1 MSPNPEAAAVRDLLD
16 RERHGV
22 LSTILTRPQAP
33 ESRASAFPFGS
44 ITPYAL
50 SSEGDPI
57 LLLSEIAEHAKNL
70 RRDPRASLFVADS
83 EAAAD
88 PQAGARVTLL
98 GRGEPAGESEV
109 AGLRDAYLGLFPRA
123 AGYFDAHA
131 FTIFVLR
138 VERVRWIAGF
148 GSMGWLERGDLFRE
162 LPARPAGAKKRPARP
177 RGSR

>member
-1 MSPNPEAAAVRDLLD
+1 MSAKATDESRAVRDLL
-16 RERHGV
+16 ESEGHGV
-22 LSTILTRPQAP
+22 LATI
-33 ESRASAFPFGS
+33 ESRPSAYPFGS

-50 SSEGDPI
+50 STDADPI

-83 EAAAD
+83 RAAAD
-88 PQAGARVTLL
+88 PQAGARVTVL
-98 GRGEPAGESEV
+98 GRAEPAGERET
-109 AGLRDAYLGLFPRA
+109 AALRDAYLERFPRA

-148 GSMGWLERGDLFRE
+148 GSMGWLERADLAPPA
-162 LPARPAGAKKRPARP
+162 PARKAARP
-177 RGSR
+177 RGPR